1 MLPATPLPDG
11 SLGCHACCTGP
22 RACPLRLALQT
33 VTELSDVLAARAR
46 AGEAE
51 EAMDEAGLR
60 VTLDVITRVGFGYDI
75 KARTYAPCELFQVC

>member
-1 MLPATPLPDG
+1 M
-11 SLGCHACCTGP
+11 
-22 RACPLRLALQT
+22 RLALQT